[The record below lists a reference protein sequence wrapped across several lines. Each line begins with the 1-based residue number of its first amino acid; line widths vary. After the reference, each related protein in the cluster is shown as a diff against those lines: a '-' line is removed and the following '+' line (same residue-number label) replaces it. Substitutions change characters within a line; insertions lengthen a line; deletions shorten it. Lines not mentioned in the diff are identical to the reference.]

1 MPLALVTLAAFLIL
15 VGIKGNYAKV
25 GSQFQQ
31 DVMGQGGYFQF
42 LAGILGIA
50 IFFRL
55 IGMPNAGRVFLIL
68 VILVYLMQNK
78 NVLSALENLSSNSS
92 GSSTPTAS
100 QGTVAQPPQ

>member
-15 VGIKGNYAKV
+15 VGIKGNYAQV

-78 NVLSALENLSSNSS
+78 NVLSALENLSASS
-92 GSSTPTAS
+92 GSTPSAAPAAS
-100 QGTVAQPPQ
+100 GVAYSP